1 MNISPEWRVRAK
13 TKANEILEDVAPSC
27 PMKAPVDINEVIK
40 AYVGDVHIEVS
51 FDPVFPEGVSAFS
64 TKDIILGWLI
74 LINGRDATVHQRFSA
89 AHELAHIALLPNQ
102 RNREYCSTH
111 SKDPYEK
118 LCDRFAGHI
127 LMPDALVRDFYK
139 STPFPYLW
147 EFARKFNVS
156 TQAAEIELKRLGL
169 PFKKLMS

>member
-1 MNISPEWRVRAK
+1 MIPLAWRIRAK
-13 TKANEILEDVAPSC
+13 TKANEILKEVAPSC
-27 PMKAPVDINEVIK
+27 PLKAPVPINEVIEE
-40 AYVGDVHIEVS
+40 YVGDVNVIVS
-51 FDPVFPEGVSAFS
+51 MDDVFPEGVSAFS

-102 RNREYCSTH
+102 RKKEYCSSH

-118 LCDRFAGHI
+118 LCNRFAGHI
-127 LMPDALVRDFYK
+127 LMPEALVRDFYK
-139 STPFPYLW
+139 SAAVPFLW

-169 PFKKLMS
+169 PFKKLAS